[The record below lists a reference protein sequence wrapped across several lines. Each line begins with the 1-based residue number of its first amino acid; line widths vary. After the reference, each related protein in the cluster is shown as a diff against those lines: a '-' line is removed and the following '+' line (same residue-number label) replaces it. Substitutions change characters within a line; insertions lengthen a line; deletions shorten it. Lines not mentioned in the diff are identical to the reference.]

1 MSQKTNHKDRR
12 VKALVGGALIN
23 GTEKPSIDDAVVV
36 FDGDSIIAVGP
47 ADSTKIPDQ
56 AELINIPG
64 KTIIPGL
71 INCHTHI
78 CLDGSMDSVGVLMKR
93 SFTENVLIAA
103 KHAEDT
109 LQAGITTI
117 RDLGGWQGVD
127 IGMKKSINAG
137 ITGGPRMVVSGKLLC
152 MTGGTAHMIGRE
164 ADGPDEVRKAAR
176 EQLKAGADCIKVMAT
191 GGVLTEGSDIGAC
204 QYTVDEMRAA
214 VEEAKKLGKHTAA
227 HGHGTAGIKN
237 AILAGAD
244 SIEHGSY
251 LDGEVIDLMLEHGT
265 TLVPTLAPGNLIIEE
280 GFEAGIPPSLI
291 EKAKPAAEAQMVSFK
306 RAYEAGVHIA
316 AGNDGGTPFNRS
328 DNLAYELAC
337 MVNAGMSNS
346 EALLS
351 ATSNAAELIG
361 MACELGTV
369 AIGKRADL
377 VVLDADPLDD
387 INAVQKVHLVIKN
400 GHRVD

>member
-1 MSQKTNHKDRR
+1 MSQKTNHKNGG
-12 VKALVGGALIN
+12 VKALIGGVLIN
-23 GTEKPSIDDAVVV
+23 GTGKPSIDDAVVV
-36 FDGDSIIAVGP
+36 FDGDRISAVGS

-56 AELINIPG
+56 AELINVFG

-78 CLDGSMDSVGVLMKR
+78 CLDGSMDAIGVLMNR
-93 SFTENVLIAA
+93 SITENVLIAA
-103 KHAEDT
+103 KHADDT
-109 LQAGITTI
+109 VRAGITTI

-127 IGMKKSINAG
+127 IGMKKSINAC
-137 ITGGPRMVVSGKLLC
+137 ITGGPRMVVSGRLLC

-164 ADGPDEVRKAAR
+164 VDGPDEVRKAAR
-176 EQLKAGADCIKVMAT
+176 EQLKAGVDCIKVMAT

-214 VEEAKKLGKHTAA
+214 VEEAKKLGKRTAA

-244 SIEHGSY
+244 SIEHGSF
-251 LDGEVIDLMLEHGT
+251 LDDEVIDLMLEHGT
-265 TLVPTLAPGNLIIEE
+265 TLVPTLAPGNLILEK
-280 GFEAGIPPSLI
+280 GLEAGISSSLF
-291 EKAKPAAEAQMVSFK
+291 EKAKPAAEAQMESFT
-306 RAYEAGVHIA
+306 RAHEAGVQIA

-351 ATSNAAELIG
+351 ATSAAAELLGKSDEI
-361 MACELGTV
+361 GTV
-369 AIGKRADL
+369 AVGKYADL

-400 GHRVD
+400 GHQVC